1 MIEHGTTGFIIPPGD
16 SSAFA
21 EAAIHLMEQPS
32 LRRQMGEAAL
42 HSVDRFSD
50 DLFMKNWLML
60 LNQLDE

>member
-1 MIEHGTTGFIIPPGD
+1 
-16 SSAFA
+16 
-21 EAAIHLMEQPS
+21 MEQPS

-50 DLFMKNWLML
+50 DLFTRNWLML